1 MGFGL
6 SKDMIKL
13 GGIGAVICMLAA
25 IEGIVA
31 IVMLWVSPID
41 YAFAGAHMDFGGGIG
56 WAAGI
61 SLISIGAFGLWK
73 HYKHKFSLT
82 VGIVGMITMA
92 AGLIA
97 SIILWLNGGATT
109 SISLFT
115 QGVPLL
121 NLVGIPGIVWL
132 ELNGVFLILL
142 GVPLFQLKEKTGV
155 LNATRSAGILSLL
168 VGAMYCAVIP
178 FGYLAPQVLTMIT
191 TIIVAY
197 VLFKSK

>member
-1 MGFGL
+1 
-6 SKDMIKL
+6 MIKL
-13 GGIGAVICMLAA
+13 GGIGAIICMLVA

-41 YAFAGAHMDFGGGIG
+41 YFFAGPHMDFGGGIC

-61 SLISIGAFGLWK
+61 SLLSIGAFGLWK
-73 HYKHKFSLT
+73 HYKHKFSLK
-82 VGIVGMITMA
+82 VGIFGMVVVA
-92 AGLIA
+92 LGLIA
-97 SIILWLNGGATT
+97 TVWSWVDRCAVT
-109 SISLFT
+109 SISSMFT
-115 QGVPLL
+115 YGLTLQATIGVA
-121 NLVGIPGIVWL
+121 GIVWL
-132 ELNGVFLILL
+132 VLSGVFLILL
-142 GVPLFQLKEKTGV
+142 GVALLQLKEKTGV

-168 VGAMYCAVIP
+168 IGAMYCAVIP